1 MQTNTLFFFVFLS
14 QILVISFYLP
24 KTVLNRV
31 RYVFA
36 TYPPAKYPNLYPEP
50 LEKYE
55 RAWRNY
61 WNVNLFILLAGL
73 LLMLGLLGY
82 SRSGEWG
89 ETIVTT
95 YFMAQ
100 VFPMILIEIGAFK
113 YYKLMRKTDSR
124 TTRKADLHPR
134 RLFDFISP
142 PMIGLAIFIYFAF
155 IGFILYLRQFEF
167 PWFGGYWNIVI
178 VTAGNIFFAGIII
191 WHLYGKKIDPYQA
204 YEDRIRQMALIVEK
218 VVFISIA
225 MTLYVVI
232 IVLLASLDLRN
243 LQPTVLSLYFQL
255 VAVIGF
261 RTIRIDTIN
270 FEVYKEDVLVTNEKS
285 AI

>member
-1 MQTNTLFFFVFLS
+1 M
-14 QILVISFYLP
+14 
-24 KTVLNRV
+24 LNRV
-31 RYVFA
+31 RYVFE

-50 LEKYE
+50 IEKYE
-55 RAWRNY
+55 RAWHNY
-61 WNVNLFILLAGL
+61 RNVNLFILLAGL
-73 LLMLGLLGY
+73 LLMPVLFGY
-82 SRSGEWG
+82 SGSGEWD

-95 YFMAQ
+95 YFMVQ

-113 YYKLMRKTDSR
+113 YYKLMRKRDSR
-124 TTRKADLHPR
+124 PTRKADLQPR

-142 PMIGLAIFIYFAF
+142 TIIGLAIFVYLAF
-155 IGFILYLRQFEF
+155 IGFILYIRQFEF

-178 VTAGNIFFAGIII
+178 VTAGNLFFAGIIF
-191 WHLYGKKIDPYQA
+191 WHLYGKKMDPYQA

-261 RTIRIDTIN
+261 RTLRIDTIN
-270 FEVYKEDVLVTNEKS
+270 FEVYKEDVLTTNEKS

>member
-24 KTVLNRV
+24 RTVLNRV
-31 RYVFA
+31 KYVFEA
-36 TYPPAKYPNLYPEP
+36 YPPAKYPNLYPEP
-50 LEKYE
+50 IEKYE

-61 WNVNLFILLAGL
+61 RNVNLFILLAGL
-73 LLMLGLLGY
+73 LLMPVLFGY
-82 SRSGEWG
+82 SRSGEWD

-95 YFMAQ
+95 YFMVQ
-100 VFPMILIEIGAFK
+100 FSPMILMEIGALK

-142 PMIGLAIFIYFAF
+142 TLIGLAIFVYFAF
-155 IGFILYLRQFEF
+155 IGFILYVRQFEF

-178 VTAGNIFFAGIII
+178 VTAGNIFFAGIIF
-191 WHLYGKKIDPYQA
+191 WHLYGKKMDPYQA
-204 YEDRIRQMALIVEK
+204 YEDRIRQIALTVKK

-225 MTLYVVI
+225 VTLYLVI
-232 IVLLASLDLRN
+232 IVLLASLDLRS
-243 LQPTVLSLYFQL
+243 LQPTVLSLYLQL

-261 RTIRIDTIN
+261 RTLQIDTIN
-270 FEVYKEDVLVTNEKS
+270 FEVYKEDVLVVGQH
-285 AI
+285 